1 MIKDKRAPIIL
12 VGGIP
17 GVGKTSI
24 SGYIA
29 SEIGVNIVLS
39 GDYIREA
46 IRPVLPGENILHNSV
61 YEAWKPFGVMTE
73 ETIVKGFLE
82 QAKIVNRSTVGI
94 IKRAIANGE
103 PLIIETLYFIPDQIR
118 EILDKIICFYIDIPD
133 RTIHEYRLNER
144 ENYTHFG
151 SPGQRLSENLD
162 KYDLMKRESIRQ
174 CNLYKID
181 IFKNLN
187 YIETRNQI
195 INYVKQRVKG
205 TW

>member
-1 MIKDKRAPIIL
+1 MVNDKRVPIIL

-29 SEIGVNIVLS
+29 REIGVNIVLS

-46 IRPVLPGENILHNSV
+46 IRPILSKENILHNSV
-61 YEAWKPFGVMTE
+61 YEAWKPFGAMTE

-82 QAKIVNRSTVGI
+82 QGKIVNRSTVKI
-94 IKRAIANGE
+94 IRRAIANGE
-103 PLIIETLYFIPDQIR
+103 PLIIETLYFIPDQLK
-118 EILDKIICFYIDIPD
+118 EILDRIICFYIDIPD
-133 RTIHEYRLNER
+133 RTIHASRLNER
-144 ENYTHFG
+144 QNYTHFG

-174 CNLYKID
+174 CNLYKIS

-195 INYVKQRVKG
+195 IDYVKERVNA